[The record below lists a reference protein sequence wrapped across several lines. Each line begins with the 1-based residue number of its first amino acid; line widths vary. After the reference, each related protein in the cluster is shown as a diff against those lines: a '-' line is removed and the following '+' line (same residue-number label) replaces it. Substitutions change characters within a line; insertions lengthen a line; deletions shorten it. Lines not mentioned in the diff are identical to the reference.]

1 MTQFTKDLKHMTEIT
16 HKDILGNT
24 IKVDDTVVYPSH
36 NSLKIATVKK
46 INPKM
51 INVVAVGRRNLD
63 RKYPSDLLVVDDP
76 KITLYMLTHNK

>member
-1 MTQFTKDLKHMTEIT
+1 MTDIV

-24 IKVDDTVVYPSH
+24 IKVDDTVVYPAH

-51 INVVAVGRRNLD
+51 INVVAVGRTCPD

-76 KITLYMLTHNK
+76 KITMYMLKHNK

>member
-1 MTQFTKDLKHMTEIT
+1 MTDLF

-51 INVVAVGRRNLD
+51 INVVAVGSSWPE
-63 RKYPSDLLVVDDP
+63 RKYHSDLLVVDDP

>member
-1 MTQFTKDLKHMTEIT
+1 MPDALPKEIPD

-24 IKVDDTVVYPSH
+24 ITVGATVVYPQR
-36 NSLKIATVKK
+36 NSLSIASVTK

-51 INVVAVGRRNLD
+51 INVTAIGRSYPD

-76 KITLYMLTHNK
+76 KITLYLLKHNK